1 MYICVSVYIFIYMY
15 SKHLFTVVVQSLSH
29 VWLCDLMNC
38 STPGVSFTVS
48 WSLLSFMY
56 IESVMPSNHLISP
69 FISIVCVLS
78 HFSHAQLFV
87 TLWTVACQ
95 SPLPVG
101 FYKNTGVGS
110 NWYRGSSQP
119 KDQTCISC
127 IVGGFFTHWAT
138 WQALLSVS
146 IYLSSLNWPLYH
158 FVVTLIVSHYRFW
171 VKAYFVGYG

>member
-1 MYICVSVYIFIYMY
+1 MSD
-15 SKHLFTVVVQSLSH
+15 SA
-29 VWLCDLMNC
+29 
-38 STPGVSFTVS
+38 TPWATACQATLSFTVS

-146 IYLSSLNWPLYH
+146 IYLYSMNWPLYH